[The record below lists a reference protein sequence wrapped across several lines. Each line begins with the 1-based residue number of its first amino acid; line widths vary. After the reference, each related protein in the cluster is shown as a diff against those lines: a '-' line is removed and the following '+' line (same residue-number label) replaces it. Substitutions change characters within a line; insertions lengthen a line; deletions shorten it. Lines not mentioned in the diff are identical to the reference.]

1 MTTNET
7 TLHSKK
13 AIIWDLDNTLYR
25 ITPEIADMLDE
36 KMAEALVEDL
46 NVPLDLQECKR
57 LVKESYK
64 TYRDGGEYFYQNY
77 NISPKD
83 LSFYYNERNPVHLIE
98 PYNDLA
104 EKLKQIPLEQYI
116 FTASNRPASERIL
129 KRIGLYEMFKNRFYS
144 VEDFGV
150 YKKNEDEK
158 VYHLYC
164 QKVGLNPSE
173 CIFVDDSYSNLEF
186 AKKSGMTT
194 VRIYYNNNSAS
205 DKEYIDMA
213 FKGVLECIEALIG
226 LLKKKIA

>member
-1 MTTNET
+1 MTTNKSI
-7 TLHSKK
+7 LQNKK

-25 ITPEIADMLDE
+25 ITPEIADTLDE
-36 KMAEALVEDL
+36 VMAQALVEDL
-46 NVPLDLQECKR
+46 NVPLDLPTCKK

-64 TYRDGGEYFYQNY
+64 IHRDGGEYFFQNY

-83 LSFYYNERNPVHLIE
+83 LSFYYNKRNPVHMIE
-98 PYNDLA
+98 PYQNLA
-104 EKLKQIPLEQYI
+104 TLLKQIPLEQFI

-129 KRIGLYEMFKNRFYS
+129 KRIGLYEMFNDRFYS

-158 VYHLYC
+158 VYQLYC
-164 QKVGLNPSE
+164 QKVGFEPHE
-173 CIFVDDSYSNLEF
+173 CIFVDDSYSNLEY

-205 DKEYIDMA
+205 DKDYIDMA
-213 FKGVLECIEALIG
+213 FKGVLECIEAFIDFS
-226 LLKKKIA
+226 KEKTA